1 MNFGLT
7 EKHLNSIT
15 DALKLHPEIEAAK
28 IFGSR
33 ALQTHRPG
41 SDIDIALYGEA
52 VTLTTLLK
60 LAPKNQAVAQAPALK
75 GTPQSLINQRLIKL
89 FRIKR
94 TTHPLHIAFI
104 LLMLRLLQ
112 HLQHIHITPGPATIF
127 RRTTHPARNTN
138 RILQLVIKRQNLL
151 QNNRM
156 LPIITEIVI
165 ILQLILFLFQKSIQF
180 KTSIVLHPKIIQI
193 ILHW

>member
-33 ALQTHRPG
+33 ALQTHKPG

-60 LAPKNQAVAQAPALK
+60 PAPTTK
-75 GTPQSLINQRLIKL
+75 QS
-89 FRIKR
+89 
-94 TTHPLHIAFI
+94 P
-104 LLMLRLLQ
+104 RLL
-112 HLQHIHITPGPATIF
+112 L
-127 RRTTHPARNTN
+127 
-138 RILQLVIKRQNLL
+138 
-151 QNNRM
+151 
-156 LPIITEIVI
+156 
-165 ILQLILFLFQKSIQF
+165 
-180 KTSIVLHPKIIQI
+180 
-193 ILHW
+193 

>member
-60 LAPKNQAVAQAPALK
+60 LAKHFDESDMPWLID
-75 GTPQSLINQRLIKL
+75 LINYKSLKNSNL
-89 FRIKR
+89 K
-94 TTHPLHIAFI
+94 
-104 LLMLRLLQ
+104 
-112 HLQHIHITPGPATIF
+112 QHIDQKGITIF
-127 RRTTHPARNTN
+127 H
-138 RILQLVIKRQNLL
+138 K
-151 QNNRM
+151 
-156 LPIITEIVI
+156 
-165 ILQLILFLFQKSIQF
+165 
-180 KTSIVLHPKIIQI
+180 
-193 ILHW
+193 

>member
-60 LAPKNQAVAQAPALK
+60 LAKQQSSRPGSFFKNPPSAICKPAVLSP
-75 GTPQSLINQRLIKL
+75 TPSKNCEWQP
-89 FRIKR
+89 F
-94 TTHPLHIAFI
+94 
-104 LLMLRLLQ
+104 
-112 HLQHIHITPGPATIF
+112 
-127 RRTTHPARNTN
+127 
-138 RILQLVIKRQNLL
+138 
-151 QNNRM
+151 
-156 LPIITEIVI
+156 
-165 ILQLILFLFQKSIQF
+165 
-180 KTSIVLHPKIIQI
+180 
-193 ILHW
+193 

>member
-75 GTPQSLINQRLIKL
+75 STP
-89 FRIKR
+89 
-94 TTHPLHIAFI
+94 
-104 LLMLRLLQ
+104 
-112 HLQHIHITPGPATIF
+112 
-127 RRTTHPARNTN
+127 
-138 RILQLVIKRQNLL
+138 
-151 QNNRM
+151 
-156 LPIITEIVI
+156 
-165 ILQLILFLFQKSIQF
+165 
-180 KTSIVLHPKIIQI
+180 
-193 ILHW
+193 